1 MRGDLRAK
9 AHQPPSKKGTILLA
23 KSVLPIC
30 SWDWQISEPAFYEA
44 IAPSDGCTDGFA
56 SRVREF
62 ANSIGNLC
70 GHRRALPILLK
81 IRACLATIGEP
92 ISGHPGEQ
100 PPAGVGVEPLTVI
113 DGLNQVIVIE

>member
-1 MRGDLRAK
+1 MRNGKTKSSSTTSAELW
-9 AHQPPSKKGTILLA
+9 SKNGGILLA

-62 ANSIGNLC
+62 ANSIRWFLRHG
-70 GHRRALPILLK
+70 A
-81 IRACLATIGEP
+81 
-92 ISGHPGEQ
+92 
-100 PPAGVGVEPLTVI
+100 VGTWTAFRDSYNTTWL
-113 DGLNQVIVIE
+113 IERHGFNTLDTLRQT

>member
-1 MRGDLRAK
+1 MIDETR
-9 AHQPPSKKGTILLA
+9 ILLA

-62 ANSIGNLC
+62 ANSVRSFLLYCIGDRHHDDKLSVMHNGICPSL
-70 GHRRALPILLK
+70 RRNSRFRPGPARAALGNAPRSLI
-81 IRACLATIGEP
+81 
-92 ISGHPGEQ
+92 
-100 PPAGVGVEPLTVI
+100 
-113 DGLNQVIVIE
+113 

>member
-1 MRGDLRAK
+1 MERAYGCK
-9 AHQPPSKKGTILLA
+9 NLLILLA

-62 ANSIGNLC
+62 ANSIG
-70 GHRRALPILLK
+70 PFV
-81 IRACLATIGEP
+81 IRGAA
-92 ISGHPGEQ
+92 
-100 PPAGVGVEPLTVI
+100 
-113 DGLNQVIVIE
+113 IVISTPQQQRLAVAPSTSPNRRPLPEMFAVGSGLERIPVGGLLVAKP

>member
-1 MRGDLRAK
+1 MLPWRWLKAASAEPCITNLR
-9 AHQPPSKKGTILLA
+9 ILLA

-62 ANSIGNLC
+62 ANSIRSFLRHGAAGGFSTALAVL
-70 GHRRALPILLK
+70 GHVLRNFNR
-81 IRACLATIGEP
+81 IRTSLRKGKTWAT
-92 ISGHPGEQ
+92 S
-100 PPAGVGVEPLTVI
+100 
-113 DGLNQVIVIE
+113 

>member
-1 MRGDLRAK
+1 MIDETR
-9 AHQPPSKKGTILLA
+9 ILLA

-62 ANSIGNLC
+62 ANSI
-70 GHRRALPILLK
+70 RRFVRHDSATVIATSSARSEADSEQLTEIIAALPL
-81 IRACLATIGEP
+81 LATEYP
-92 ISGHPGEQ
+92 VKNPG
-100 PPAGVGVEPLTVI
+100 GGRYH
-113 DGLNQVIVIE
+113 

>member
-1 MRGDLRAK
+1 MSHPVISALTQSRRHDYANLAGGCCWPGRGKLKIRV
-9 AHQPPSKKGTILLA
+9 
-23 KSVLPIC
+23 KSGHKPKRHRKRPT
-30 SWDWQISEPAFYEA
+30 SEK
-44 IAPSDGCTDGFA
+44 
-56 SRVREF
+56 
-62 ANSIGNLC
+62 GNLC

-113 DGLNQVIVIE
+113 DGLNQVIV

>member
-1 MRGDLRAK
+1 MLPWRWLKAASAEPCITNLR
-9 AHQPPSKKGTILLA
+9 ILLA

-62 ANSIGNLC
+62 ANSIRSFLIHAYITVSENDRFLRHLIHTISRTDAGFNC
-70 GHRRALPILLK
+70 
-81 IRACLATIGEP
+81 CL
-92 ISGHPGEQ
+92 
-100 PPAGVGVEPLTVI
+100 
-113 DGLNQVIVIE
+113 